1 MFVLPEAL
9 YSPHSSAQNIVFL
22 NDDPVFSGFQFSRVA
37 VTPGSAAQAAAYIQ
51 RAINVLIWEDWFFP
65 EAYDVRS
72 LHCSGR
78 TAGAQAVLRGS
89 ATMIMVAIMM
99 LIIIMMTRSALCS
112 ACSAASGI
120 VVCQC
125 V

>member
-22 NDDPVFSGFQFSRVA
+22 NDDPVFSGFQYSRVA

-72 LHCSGR
+72 LHCSHGGR
-78 TAGAQAVLRGS
+78 R
-89 ATMIMVAIMM
+89 
-99 LIIIMMTRSALCS
+99 RSGC
-112 ACSAASGI
+112 ASRLGYHDHGGNHDAHHHHDDSECI
-120 VVCQC
+120 VFRVCL
-125 V
+125 